1 MLIELTE
8 DTLQDL
14 IARRKSSG
22 SIFGI
27 MVWQCRIMKQNSKLA
42 SENETIT
49 FALVDAEN

>member
-14 IARRKSSG
+14 IAKKKSSG

-27 MVWQCRIMKQNSKLA
+27 MVWQLPYY
-42 SENETIT
+42 ETKIQK
-49 FALVDAEN
+49 N